1 MQAVIENNKQ
11 DMKSEMKSN
20 KQDYDEKMIQF
31 KSEMTANKQDYDEKW
46 CNSQK
51 SSKFWQNS

>member
-31 KSEMTANKQDYDEKW
+31 KSEMTANKQDYDEK
-46 CNSQK
+46 
-51 SSKFWQNS
+51 